1 MTSPSISPGN
11 GQPLIVQIFLD
22 PQNDEV
28 SGLAGNFSF
37 PEKLFDVESIIT
49 DNSAVSLWVKEP
61 AVSLEKNIDGKT
73 NITFEGIFPGGFR
86 GVESPYY
93 NGRKPGVLFT
103 ILLTPKTSGEG
114 LFVVD
119 NLVLHRFDAN
129 ATEIPVDNVVRS
141 VRVPELQFKPEK
153 KIKKQVVSTSL
164 QAIVASDDLVQ
175 NNAWYLLVR
184 DEKAKSSIVHIST
197 VETDSSYP
205 PLADDFIWRTALSN
219 PVVLLYQNRNKYV
232 HVKVEYANNT
242 FAITTVPPV
251 ENSKQTANSS
261 RILIVSISIFL
272 VLLYLYATYRAQHKK
287 L

>member
-1 MTSPSISPGN
+1 MTRRIKTKNPAEFSPREYREYYLN
-11 GQPLIVQIFLD
+11 
-22 PQNDEV
+22 E
-28 SGLAGNFSF
+28 SG
-37 PEKLFDVESIIT
+37 
-49 DNSAVSLWVKEP
+49 
-61 AVSLEKNIDGKT
+61 
-73 NITFEGIFPGGFR
+73 
-86 GVESPYY
+86 
-93 NGRKPGVLFT
+93 
-103 ILLTPKTSGEG
+103 
-114 LFVVD
+114 
-119 NLVLHRFDAN
+119 LHRFDAN

-175 NNAWYLLVR
+175 NNAWYLFVR